1 MIIVESLII
10 LGLVVTHTVVGYG
23 SFKLGKK
30 FSKKDV
36 K

>member
-1 MIIVESLII
+1 MIVLETLII
-10 LGLVVTHTVVGYG
+10 IGLVVTHAGVGYG

-30 FSKKDV
+30 FSKKET